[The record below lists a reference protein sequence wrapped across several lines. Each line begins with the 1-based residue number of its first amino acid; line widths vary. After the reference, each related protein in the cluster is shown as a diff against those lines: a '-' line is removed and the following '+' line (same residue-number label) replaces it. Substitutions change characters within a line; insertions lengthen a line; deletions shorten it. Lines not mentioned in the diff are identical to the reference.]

1 MRSLCITLRS
11 PGHITLPIAYNHYIH
26 GALVECWKGRY
37 AGLHGLKDADGKD
50 FRPFVFG
57 RLEGATRADG
67 RADGRARGRA
77 RVMTP
82 DGLVSFEVRS
92 YVEEPID
99 EVAFRLASRG
109 TVRLEEV

>member
-11 PGHITLPIAYNHYIH
+11 PGHITLTIAYSHYIH
-26 GALVECWKGRY
+26 DALFECWKGGY

-67 RADGRARGRA
+67 RA

-92 YVEEPID
+92 YVEELID